1 MISKELLSAVLNV
14 DIMDE
19 PFDRIDED
27 TNETEVI
34 DTNMYLSGNRLVFW
48 YLGEYNTY
56 PKEYRANI
64 NIYELAHKCKE
75 WGVNQQ
81 LKHNFHISVVTHK
94 GSEFSATIAYWS
106 DQLKNES
113 FRASSEPEAVFK
125 ACEWILNNK
134 QVVND

>member
-75 WGVNQQ
+75 WAFCLDGTMI
-81 LKHNFHISVVTHK
+81 LSSV
-94 GSEFSATIAYWS
+94 SEANIGIASIKDDYGNI
-106 DQLKNES
+106 LICEVCE
-113 FRASSEPEAVFK
+113 SEPEAIFK